1 MVVLSKGAI
10 AGIVIACIIA
20 LVAAGVLTYE
30 LWFKYLHWGDSVY
43 LSMQI
48 SEDDVMTT
56 KYLQVN
62 LAGTLSL
69 VEAKNL
75 ASPFGI
81 SQPDDITGYLKTKTS
96 LNLVGAGD
104 KWLTTMQVQGTT
116 WTVGKNRFQTQQFQL
131 VPLNTKDAAARI
143 LVGGGT
149 FLIAHLNSSNIIDGY
164 VTRSPL
170 SSTNSRQIMRILPLD
185 PKNLGPATFTVAK
198 P

>member
-185 PKNLGPATFTVAK
+185 PKP
-198 P
+198 